1 MRGWNTSKVLKGNYG
16 PLALS
21 SPGLGFVRLRLR
33 HGVGKGTYYQISKRD
48 WSLRMKP
55 RGSTTPD
62 RRPVADLKLRRFPD
76 SPYAK
81 EHSPEAPKKPT
92 KRAKN

>member
-1 MRGWNTSKVLKGNYG
+1 VLKGNYG
-16 PLALS
+16 LLALS
-21 SPGLGFVRLRLR
+21 SPGLGFVRVGLR
-33 HGVGKGTYYQISKRD
+33 HGVGKKTYHQISKRD

-62 RRPVADLKLRRFPD
+62 RRPVADLKLHLFPD

-81 EHSPEAPKKPT
+81 EHSTKAPKK
-92 KRAKN
+92 RAQN

>member
-1 MRGWNTSKVLKGNYG
+1 MRGWNTPKVLKGNCR

-33 HGVGKGTYYQISKRD
+33 HGVGKGTYHQISKRD

-55 RGSTTPD
+55 RGITTPD
-62 RRPVADLKLRRFPD
+62 SRTVADLKLRLFPV

-81 EHSPEAPKKPT
+81 QHTEAPTKP
-92 KRAKN
+92 AKN

>member
-1 MRGWNTSKVLKGNYG
+1 MRGWNTPKVLKGNYG

-33 HGVGKGTYYQISKRD
+33 HGVWKGTYHQISKRD

-62 RRPVADLKLRRFPD
+62 RRPEEDLKLRLFPD

-81 EHSPEAPKKPT
+81 EHSIEAPKKP
-92 KRAKN
+92 AKD

>member
-1 MRGWNTSKVLKGNYG
+1 
-16 PLALS
+16 
-21 SPGLGFVRLRLR
+21 LR
-33 HGVGKGTYYQISKRD
+33 HGVRKGAYHQISKRD

-62 RRPVADLKLRRFPD
+62 RRPEAGLKLRLFPD

-81 EHSPEAPKKPT
+81 EHSTEASKP
-92 KRAKN
+92 AKN